1 MALILIVDECWG
13 ERKADTIVKVRLN
26 DEKGHFLEGPE

>member
-13 ERKADTIVKVRLN
+13 EAKAETIVKVQLN
-26 DEKGHFLEGPE
+26 DKTKDEI